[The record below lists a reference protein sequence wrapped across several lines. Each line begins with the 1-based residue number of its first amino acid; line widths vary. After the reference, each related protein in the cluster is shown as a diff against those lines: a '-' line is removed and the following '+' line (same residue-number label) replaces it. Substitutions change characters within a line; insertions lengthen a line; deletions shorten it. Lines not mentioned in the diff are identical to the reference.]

1 MIFGFNTDVKH
12 GDTVYHV
19 QSEAREH
26 ELVLQTQ
33 VFVRGRCVGKRA
45 TSYADKLSQGGFTDQ
60 MKEQSLRD
68 QHRLV
73 LDSIRDGKLDSILDK
88 RETPEILAVKE
99 LNLEWLNA
107 NSVHADRNLSMR
119 LRVTEGGAGHG
130 LRQAF
135 AELLLQEP
143 NHFTDTLQGESAVA
157 QLTNHGDFGE
167 IFHGV
172 EATVP
177 FPRRYHDAAL
187 IPPLQL
193 AWGDP
198 G

>member
-1 MIFGFNTDVKH
+1 MADGIAEADRQH
-12 GDTVYHV
+12 GL
-19 QSEAREH
+19 AG
-26 ELVLQTQ
+26 VLQDVDNLLGRGFQ
-33 VFVRGRCVGKRA
+33 VEIRPVSKKVII
-45 TSYADKLSQGGFTDQ
+45 GGT
-60 MKEQSLRD
+60 
-68 QHRLV
+68 
-73 LDSIRDGKLDSILDK
+73 
-88 RETPEILAVKE
+88 
-99 LNLEWLNA
+99 
-107 NSVHADRNLSMR
+107 
-119 LRVTEGGAGHG
+119 GHG

-135 AELLLQEP
+135 AELLLQEA